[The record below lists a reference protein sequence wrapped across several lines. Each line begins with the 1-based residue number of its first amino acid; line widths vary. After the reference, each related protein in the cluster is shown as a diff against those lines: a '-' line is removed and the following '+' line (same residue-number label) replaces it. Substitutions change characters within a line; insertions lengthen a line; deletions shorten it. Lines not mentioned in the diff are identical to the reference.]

1 MMNKIILIGRI
12 SNNPIIRYTQSNKA
26 VAQFNLAVNRPYANQ
41 DGSKEADFI
50 NIVAWDKLG
59 EIVQKYTRKGS
70 LIAVEGRLQTRSYE
84 DDNGNKRYITEVIA
98 NNIQF
103 LESKKSEEK
112 PNNQEDKQDNDPF
125 EEMGKQVEAEIDDND
140 LPF

>member
-1 MMNKIILIGRI
+1 MMNKVILIGRLTRDAE
-12 SNNPIIRYTQSNKA
+12 IRYTQTNRA
-26 VAQFNLAVNRPYANQ
+26 VAQFSLAVSRPYTNQ
-41 DGSKEADFI
+41 DGNKETDFI

-59 EIVQKYTRKGS
+59 EIVGKYTHKGS
-70 LIAVEGRLQTRSYE
+70 LIAVEGRLQVRTYE
-84 DDNGNKRYITEVIA
+84 NNDGNKRYITEVIA
-98 NNIQF
+98 SNIQF

-112 PNNQEDKQDNDPF
+112 SNNQEEKQDNDPF